1 MARLLL
7 LVLAASLV
15 ALASCQRLPVLAKGL
30 PVLAKGLPVLAPVT
44 KDPATS
50 LYTIPFHQ
58 GASLV
63 LDIAGP
69 LVWSTCQRGDL
80 PTDIPCSSPTCLLA
94 NAYPAPGCP
103 APSCGS
109 GSHDKQCTTYPSN
122 PVTGACAA
130 GSLAR
135 TTLIADTTDG
145 NNPVSQVYV
154 RILAACAPRKLL
166 ASLPRGSM
174 GVAGLGGSGLALPAQ
189 VASTQKV
196 ANKFLLCLPSGGPG
210 VAIFGGGPLPWPQL
224 TQSMPYTPL
233 VTKGGSPAH
242 YISVKA
248 IQLEDTR
255 VSVSERVLATG
266 GVMLST
272 RLPYALLRHD
282 VYRPLVDAFT
292 KALAAQ
298 PANGAPV
305 ARAVKPVAPF
315 ELCYDT
321 KSLGNNPGGYW
332 VPNVG
337 MTLDGGSDWWMTGKN
352 FMVDVKPGTA
362 CVAFVE
368 MKGVEAGDGR
378 APAVILGG
386 AQLEEL
392 VLDFDMEKK
401 RLGFLRLPHY
411 MDCSRFNFTRSA

>member
-1 MARLLL
+1 MPPVLL

-15 ALASCQRLPVLAKGL
+15 ALPSCRSLPVQ
-30 PVLAKGLPVLAPVT
+30 APVT

-50 LYTIPFHQ
+50 LYTIPFHD

-63 LDIAGP
+63 LDAAGP
-69 LVWSTCQRGDL
+69 LVWSTCEAGQPPAG
-80 PTDIPCSSPTCLLA
+80 IPCGSPTCLLA

-103 APSCGS
+103 APTCGS
-109 GSHDKQCTTYPSN
+109 DKPCTAFPSN

-130 GSLAR
+130 GSLFHTSFVAN
-135 TTLIADTTDG
+135 TTDG
-145 NNPVSQVYV
+145 TKPVSEVKV
-154 RILAACAPRKLL
+154 GVLAACAPSKLL
-166 ASLPRGSM
+166 ASLPRGST
-174 GVAGLGGSGLALPAQ
+174 GVAGLANSGLALPAQ
-189 VASTQKV
+189 VASAQKV
-196 ANKFLLCLPSGGPG
+196 ANRFFLCLPTGGAG
-210 VAIFGGGPLPWPQL
+210 VAIFGGGPLPWPQF

-242 YISVKA
+242 YISLKSIKV
-248 IQLEDTR
+248 DNTR
-255 VSVSERVLATG
+255 VPVSEATG

-272 RLPYALLRHD
+272 RLPYALLRRD

-305 ARAVKPVAPF
+305 ARAVQPVAPF
-315 ELCYDT
+315 GVCYDT
-321 KSLGNNPGGYW
+321 KTLGNNLGGYA
-332 VPNVG
+332 VPNVLLA
-337 MTLDGGSDWWMTGKN
+337 LDGGGEWAMTGKN
-352 FMVDVKPGTA
+352 SMVDVKPGTA

-386 AQLEEL
+386 AQMEDF

-401 RLGFLRLPHY
+401 RLGFTRLPH
-411 MDCSRFNFTRSA
+411 FTGCGSA

>member
-7 LVLAASLV
+7 LVLATSLV
-15 ALASCQRLPVLAKGL
+15 ALASCQR
-30 PVLAKGLPVLAPVT
+30 LPVLAPVT

-103 APSCGS
+103 ASSCGS
-109 GSHDKQCTTYPSN
+109 DRHHKPCKAYPYN

-135 TTLIADTTDG
+135 TTLVASTTNG
-145 NNPVSQVYV
+145 NYPVSEVNV
-154 RILAACAPRKLL
+154 RVLAACAPRKLL
-166 ASLPRGSM
+166 ASLPRGST

-196 ANKFLLCLPSGGPG
+196 DNKFLLCLPSGGPG

-224 TQSMPYTPL
+224 TRSMPYTPL

-248 IQLEDTR
+248 IQVEDTR
-255 VSVSERVLATG
+255 VSVSERAL
-266 GVMLST
+266 VMLST
-272 RLPYALLRHD
+272 RLPYAMLRRD

-337 MTLDGGSDWWMTGKN
+337 LALDGGSDWWMTGKN

-362 CVAFVE
+362 CVGFVE
-368 MKGVEAGDGR
+368 MKGVDAGAGR